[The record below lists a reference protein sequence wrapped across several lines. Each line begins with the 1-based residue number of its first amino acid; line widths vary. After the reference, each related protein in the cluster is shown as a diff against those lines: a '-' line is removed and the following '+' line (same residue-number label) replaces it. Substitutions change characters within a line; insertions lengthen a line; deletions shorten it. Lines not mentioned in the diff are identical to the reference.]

1 MIAASQPSWTA
12 PFTALSARQCGKLI
26 AARRREGA
34 DPVRKGGLWSLPL
47 EDRVLWVAA
56 YWRQSHTAPARPVVG
71 GAEVGRPPPSERAV
85 ELGLGAMQA
94 KAGRLSKARRLAERG
109 WLLLEAPGAF
119 RTPTNMR

>member
-26 AARRREGA
+26 AALRREGA

-56 YWRQSHTAPARPVVG
+56 YWRQSHAAPARPVVRS
-71 GAEVGRPPPSERAV
+71 AEVGRPAPSEMAV
-85 ELGLGAMQA
+85 GLGLGAMSA
-94 KAGRLSKARRLAERG
+94 KFGRLSKARRLAERG
-109 WLLLEAPGAF
+109 WLLLEAPGALK
-119 RTPTNMR
+119 TPNNLR